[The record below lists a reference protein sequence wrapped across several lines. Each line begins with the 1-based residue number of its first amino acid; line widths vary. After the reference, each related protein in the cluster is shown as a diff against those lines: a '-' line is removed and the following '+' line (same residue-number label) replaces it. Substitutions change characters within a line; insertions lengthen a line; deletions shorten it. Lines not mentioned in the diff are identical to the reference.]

1 MLLLQAK
8 THCIWLMCASQQIY
22 INMYVYFFLR
32 YNHVVFFK
40 CSGACLKF
48 HMIYVAVFSMCSV

>member
-22 INMYVYFFLR
+22 INMYVYFFLWF
-32 YNHVVFFK
+32 NG
-40 CSGACLKF
+40 SDTI
-48 HMIYVAVFSMCSV
+48 M